1 MPLIQF
7 RRITGQRLRQ
17 LSIVAIQFQ
26 TNISAVLSG
35 QTLNFLYIVFL
46 FYSHRIFPEK
56 RAIIF
61 LYAPF
66 LCFQS
71 PRHCVHFKLP
81 DLHLPIPGFFHIIKT
96 DPKLLR
102 LRTFF
107 CQPKPESI
115 FSQLRDPY
123 FFTVH
128 KTGQQSKWYHRNPH
142 RKTHLPSDKKRDAI
156 CFHTAPPNTSY
167 YFTST
172 NSILKFSS
180 LPAIS

>member
-1 MPLIQF
+1 MHLIQF

-26 TNISAVLSG
+26 TNIPAVLSG

-81 DLHLPIPGFFHIIKT
+81 DLHLPIPGFFHIIKI
-96 DPKLLR
+96 DQKLLR
-102 LRTFF
+102 FRAFL
-107 CQPKPESI
+107 CQPKSKSI
-115 FSQLRDPY
+115 FTQLCDPD
-123 FFTVH
+123 FFAVH
-128 KTGQQSKWYHRNPH
+128 KTG
-142 RKTHLPSDKKRDAI
+142 
-156 CFHTAPPNTSY
+156 
-167 YFTST
+167 
-172 NSILKFSS
+172 
-180 LPAIS
+180 